1 MVLVDVEWPDRRADV
16 LAALDCLASAPPGL
30 SGDEADPRWPDLT
43 NAVHWLV
50 DDTSWDQRDPRA
62 DIGLILANES
72 EVDAVRAAVAALLTV
87 AERTGAAAAD
97 RAWFGDPGWGVVREL
112 SARAGQKLRSTT

>member
-50 DDTSWDQRDPRA
+50 DDTWWDQRDPVA
-62 DIGLILANES
+62 DMGLILANES
-72 EVDAVRAAVAALLTV
+72 EADAIRAAVAALLTV
-87 AERTGAAAAD
+87 ARRTGATAAD
-97 RAWFGDPGWGVVREL
+97 RVWFGDPSWGVVREL
-112 SARAGQKLRSTT
+112 SARAGQILRSTT